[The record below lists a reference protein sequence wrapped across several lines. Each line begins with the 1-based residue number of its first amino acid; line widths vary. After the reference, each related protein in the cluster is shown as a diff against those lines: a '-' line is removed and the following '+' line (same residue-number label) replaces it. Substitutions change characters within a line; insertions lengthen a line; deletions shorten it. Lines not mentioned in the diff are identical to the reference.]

1 MLIWATTITTFM
13 DKKQNVNKK
22 KFKTAV
28 IMKDK
33 SAHMVERIT
42 ALVLGG
48 TGTVREVLIYW
59 DGMLL
64 KISSKLDNLIIH
76 GTF

>member
-1 MLIWATTITTFM
+1 MN
-13 DKKQNVNKK
+13 KKQNVNKK
-22 KFKTAV
+22 KFKTTV

-33 SAHMVERIT
+33 SAHMVECIT
-42 ALVLGG
+42 ALVLGS
-48 TGTVREVLIYW
+48 TGTIKAVLIYW

-64 KISSKLDNLIIH
+64 KISSKFDSLIIH